1 MSNPWEHLDP
11 DPRPEGE
18 RASEDEPGGEPDH
31 APSPAPGWS
40 PKPRTQRPTPAP
52 AKRRGEPGATKAFLR
67 GATKRCPRCGAGG
80 LFSSWFRIREK
91 CPRCGLRLEREE
103 GGFLGAI
110 TLNYIATAVAWVA
123 LLVIWLIV
131 DLPDLHVA
139 ALTIASLAVAV
150 LVPLLFWPFSKT
162 IWCAVDYLIY
172 RTSPDYGSREAA
184 DRASGNGGRR

>member
-11 DPRPEGE
+11 EQRPDRES
-18 RASEDEPGGEPDH
+18 APEDEPGGEPERG
-31 APSPAPGWS
+31 ARPEPRWS
-40 PKPRTQRPTPAP
+40 SEPRAQRSTP
-52 AKRRGEPGATKAFLR
+52 AKRHGEPGATRVFLR
-67 GATKRCPRCGAGG
+67 GATKRCPRCGSRG
-80 LFSSWFRIREK
+80 LFSSWFSLRER

-110 TLNYIATAVAWVA
+110 TLNYIATAVVWVA
-123 LLVIWLIV
+123 LLVVWLVV

-139 ALTIASLAVAV
+139 ALTIASIAVAV

-162 IWCAVDYLIY
+162 IWASVDYLIY

>member
-11 DPRPEGE
+11 ESRPERE
-18 RASEDEPGGEPDH
+18 PASEDERGGEPERDPRTEPGWS
-31 APSPAPGWS
+31 AESRAERPSPA
-40 PKPRTQRPTPAP
+40 
-52 AKRRGEPGATKAFLR
+52 KRHREPGATKAFLR
-67 GATKRCPRCGAGG
+67 GVTKRCPRCGAGG
-80 LFSSWFRIREK
+80 LFSSWFTIREK

-162 IWCAVDYLIY
+162 IWAAADYLIY

-184 DRASGNGGRR
+184 DRASGNGGRH